1 MPGVADEGGGS
12 SLPGRWGGT
21 TGAGCRRGSLPA
33 GRRTER
39 LPRWPPVVTPAAATR
54 RGHPC
59 LPGWRRRHTLHL
71 PALCLLCLPR
81 WRRLP
86 RWRVGSGLQCRHSGR
101 GHWRLRRHLLHWA
114 PRQEWPC
121 PARRRQQR
129 LQACGRLVEGVAGQP
144 LVAAAQRHAQVGG
157 AELHLRQGLGF
168 SHRKKE
174 RTKER
179 RGLCWG
185 WGGRGSGWAM
195 AQGCSATPPRTRDP
209 TAATCTRGPAARGPA
224 EVGASPLPCRALPA
238 ARSPPAGF
246 PSPPPHLCPPG
257 LEEQQAV
264 QDAVVVAAA
273 LPPQQ
278 LVLPAGTSQGQ
289 ADAV

>member
-1 MPGVADEGGGS
+1 MP
-12 SLPGRWGGT
+12 PGQ
-21 TGAGCRRGSLPA
+21 PA
-33 GRRTER
+33 GRAAHGA
-39 LPRWPPVVTPAAATR
+39 PAPLATR
-54 RGHPC
+54 RHPC
-59 LPGWRRRHTLHL
+59 CCHTARPSLPPRVAAASY
-71 PALCLLCLPR
+71 PAPACAVPAVPPAVAAPAALA
-81 WRRLP
+81 
-86 RWRVGSGLQCRHSGR
+86 GGLQCRHSGR